1 MYPPLSDRVNYI
13 GAYDSNETP
22 FDTQGDILSL
32 CVPARLMVNVVGLLL
47 TLTRYDIYDQSI
59 NYDERDERI
68 QYVYQMI
75 ADIGLCMDCQQVN
88 NCLSSST
95 EYANVASTTLNIWK
109 DDWSAGNAGLLAGY
123 DGTPQSISTL
133 APDNAS
139 ENSQLSVNRLC
150 WAVRAFLTEYRE
162 KKLVEVRYA
171 LYATM
176 ALSGIAL
183 ALTAATFGVFTL
195 IGGIVVG
202 STVSAGIALSE
213 ALTALEDDAQF
224 EALVCAMVQAAH
236 LDTVTVANFDLW
248 VQSLATVNIFGQLV
262 DNDLDGSF
270 DAYMSFVQWLAYAQQ
285 AVSEDFAED
294 CNCVDVVTV
303 YATVTRG
310 TVVSQD
316 GNTFVVNPS
325 TKQGDN
331 YYYID
336 VAPLSPATCMRLVSV
351 AKTGT
356 STLNRA
362 AIGVCGNTNINYDF
376 TGVWA
381 VYAGDNGDLFQWR
394 SSGNDWQLTVEFGEP
409 I

>member
-1 MYPPLSDRVNYI
+1 MRTYKRGKLIQIDDSLLSGMD
-13 GAYDSNETP
+13 
-22 FDTQGDILSL
+22 
-32 CVPARLMVNVVGLLL
+32 NVTKRIHWLTDYQAALLL
-47 TLTRYDIYDQSI
+47 AQSEYLHWRARYENLQRTMDEQNDIVSDM
-59 NYDERDERI
+59 ERELMESVD
-68 QYVYQMI
+68 VCS
-75 ADIGLCMDCQQVN
+75 LVN
-88 NCLSSST
+88 GCLSTST
-95 EYANVASTTLNIWK
+95 EYANVASTTLNIWREE
-109 DDWSAGNAGLLAGY
+109 WNAGNASLLAGY

-133 APDNAS
+133 CPDDAS
-139 ENSQLSVNRLC
+139 ENNQLSINRLC

-202 STVSAGIALSE
+202 STVAAGVALSE

-224 EALVCAMVQAAH
+224 DDLVCAMVQAAH
-236 LDTVTVANFDLW
+236 LEAVTVANFDLW
-248 VQSLATVNIFGQLV
+248 IQSLAAENIFGQLV

-285 AVSEDFAED
+285 GTSEDFTED
-294 CNCVDVVTV
+294 CDCVAPVTILG
-303 YATVTRG
+303 TVTRG

-325 TKQGDN
+325 AVQGDG
-331 YYYID
+331 YRYID
-336 VAPLSPATCMRLVSV
+336 IAPLSPATCMNLV
-351 AKTGT
+351 ALNKTGA

-362 AIGVCGNTNINYDF
+362 AIGNCGNTNINYSF
-376 TGVWA
+376 TGVWT
-381 VYAGDNGDLFQWR
+381 VYLGQNGDLFQWR
-394 SSGNDWQLTVEFGEP
+394 SSGSDWQLTITVGDVV
-409 I
+409 